1 MTFFSASDISRR
13 SAWSARVATAEK
25 TVNGRSHLSRL
36 QTWLA
41 ISCRWS
47 PYESQRFGQASAP
60 VNSFPASSL
69 RNEPYVESVPI
80 PEYHSAPTSA
90 YEAFQDMKFGVRIHW
105 GMYSIWHRGPES
117 WPFPEMLFEDRDRY
131 NQLHKTWNPTLSML
145 PRGWTSSRKAE

>member
-1 MTFFSASDISRR
+1 MNRRDFLAS
-13 SAWSARVATAEK
+13 ATA
-25 TVNGRSHLSRL
+25 
-36 QTWLA
+36 LA
-41 ISCRWS
+41 ASS
-47 PYESQRFGQASAP
+47 VYPGFGQASAPP